1 VKLQNHG
8 HHDDPSDDDNLKN
21 HRWRYKTVYYTI
33 TGPLLR
39 IRSVLRLKR
48 TSSNKGKGDRYI
60 YYTIYLQG
68 REREREGERELS
80 FKNQWDS
87 KCVVVG

>member
-1 VKLQNHG
+1 MKVQN
-8 HHDDPSDDDNLKN
+8 
-21 HRWRYKTVYYTI
+21 RIYTI

-39 IRSVLRLKR
+39 IRSVLRLKK

-80 FKNQWDS
+80 FKNQ
-87 KCVVVG
+87 